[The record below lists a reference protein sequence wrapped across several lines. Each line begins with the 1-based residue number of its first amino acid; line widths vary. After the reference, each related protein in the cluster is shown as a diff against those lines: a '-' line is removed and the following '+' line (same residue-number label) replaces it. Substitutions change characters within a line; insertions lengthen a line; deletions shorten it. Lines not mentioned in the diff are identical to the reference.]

1 MHDDPQLNL
10 AKVKQQISD
19 WRINKISNSNKIP
32 EEIKTAITNLIPQ
45 HSSSTICKTFGISGS
60 QYKSLQK
67 NQSIKNK
74 YKNSKKIKQQFKK
87 IILPTSCNM
96 YHATIENK
104 NGCRL
109 ILQIPSIA
117 DLNALIGNFIGGNK
131 NVSVF

>member
-19 WRINKISNSNKIP
+19 WRTNKISNSNKIP
-32 EEIKTAITNLIPQ
+32 EEIKTAVANLISQ
-45 HSSSTICKTFGISGS
+45 HSSSTICKTLGLSGS

-67 NQSIKNK
+67 NQSIKSK
-74 YKNSKKIKQQFKK
+74 YKNSQKIKQQFKK
-87 IILPTSCNM
+87 IILPTSNM

-104 NGCRL
+104 NGCKL

-117 DLNALIGNFIGGNK
+117 DLNALIGNFIGGNE
-131 NVSVF
+131 NVSVS